1 MTITRH
7 LIDRTAF
14 YRGLDIPDD
23 LREWLVREYEWEPF
37 EGFWEESVLEELITL
52 HCQAYWMGNIDTV
65 PPSPAKLWKER
76 FIELHDFVSDMMID
90 YNELSRCYN
99 QALEVLEEH
108 GIKL

>member
-37 EGFWEESVLEELITL
+37 EGFWEKS
-52 HCQAYWMGNIDTV
+52 
-65 PPSPAKLWKER
+65 
-76 FIELHDFVSDMMID
+76 
-90 YNELSRCYN
+90 
-99 QALEVLEEH
+99 VLEEH